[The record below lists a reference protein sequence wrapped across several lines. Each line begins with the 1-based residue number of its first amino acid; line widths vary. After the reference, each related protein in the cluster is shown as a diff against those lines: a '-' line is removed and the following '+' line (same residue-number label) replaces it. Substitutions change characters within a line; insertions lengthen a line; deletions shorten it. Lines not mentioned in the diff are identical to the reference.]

1 MTRPLHE
8 LDDDA
13 LVGVLREAG
22 RALPGA
28 RRDIAAALTPAA
40 LAAHGGSPRP
50 AVRGP
55 RRRALV
61 IAAALLVA
69 IAGSALAAGVV
80 PGVDLRGAPRADTTG
95 PPLVDDAAFLG
106 HRTTLD
112 DARTDVGFPIRLP
125 DLPGAP
131 QVHVAGA
138 QGRRRVTLLY
148 GASADLPPIAGTSA
162 GLAVTQFPGRAD
174 EAVLRKVV
182 GPGVDVAPV
191 TVGDVPGWWIAG
203 AHEVAVV
210 DGDRVVTDPVRYA
223 DRTLLWSADGV
234 TLRLEAAV
242 PRARAIELAAS
253 MR

>member
-28 RRDIAAALTPAA
+28 RRD
-40 LAAHGGSPRP
+40 
-50 AVRGP
+50 
-55 RRRALV
+55 